1 MDVTKHDPHST
12 RPERLRQSFS
22 DITTMPRTRIAR
34 ETDPARR
41 DRAHLHA
48 TRSRAQTLHLSGF
61 TLLELMLT
69 LTVLAVLVTLGM
81 PSMQELLAR
90 NRLKTAAHALV
101 GDMQWT
107 RGEAIRRNL
116 DLYLTIDTGTWCYG
130 VSVIDACD
138 CRLTDPRAAKAC
150 TLPTAG
156 EPILKTVSG
165 VDFPSVRV
173 ASISFAGAPPQTRFE
188 PRRATANAGSLTF
201 KSEQGPELRIVL
213 SMLGRVRV
221 CSPKAF
227 SIPGYPAC

>member
-1 MDVTKHDPHST
+1 MPGIRIARKRDPTRRDRVHLHST
-12 RPERLRQSFS
+12 RSRGRTQRQC
-22 DITTMPRTRIAR
+22 
-34 ETDPARR
+34 
-41 DRAHLHA
+41 
-48 TRSRAQTLHLSGF
+48 GF
-61 TLLELMLT
+61 TLLELMFT

-101 GDMQWT
+101 GDLQWT

-130 VSVIDACD
+130 VSVIDDCD

-165 VDFPSVRV
+165 VDFPSVQV
-173 ASISFAGAPPQTRFE
+173 SSISFAGAPPQTRFE
-188 PRRATANAGSLTF
+188 PRRATARPGSLTF
-201 KSEQGPELRIVL
+201 KSENGPELRILL